1 MQKVIPAILTSDP
14 KELKEKLELFKGKS
28 QWMHIDIMDGKFVQN
43 TSVSLFALE
52 DAHEL
57 FNLEIHLMVRNPGAY
72 LEDCKEIGAKKVI
85 FHAEAVEDIPAFLEQ
100 TQKFEFQT
108 AVALNPETAVSPFP
122 ETLKNVL
129 LMAIHPGFQGQEF
142 LPLVLQKIVNTKK
155 VSSQLLVGVDGGVK
169 KENIQSIFQAGADYA
184 VVGSAIMQAQDPV
197 AAFKELEEMVG

>member
-14 KELKEKLELFKGKS
+14 KELKEKLELFKGQS

-43 TSVSLFALE
+43 TSVSLFDLE
-52 DAHEL
+52 DASEF
-57 FNLEIHLMVRNPGAY
+57 FNLEIHLMVQNPETY

-85 FHAEAVEDIPAFLEQ
+85 FHAEAVENVPAFL
-100 TQKFEFQT
+100 QKAQQFEFQT

-122 ETLKNVL
+122 EALKNVL
-129 LMAIHPGFQGQEF
+129 LMAIHPGFQSQEF
-142 LPLVLQKIVNTKK
+142 LSLVLQKIADTKK
-155 VSSQLLVGVDGGVK
+155 LSPQLLLGVDGGVK

-184 VVGSAIMQAQDPV
+184 VVGSVVMKAEDPV